1 MIVPQFWAESR
12 LQHRTK
18 GRQVTVR
25 RFGWS
30 DTSLADAQQSADVRV
45 QQALDRILSG
55 EKLARKDPKIPYN
68 GAAGVP
74 IREEIV
80 DRQGETIITR
90 NSYGARCLNTPHVL
104 FADIDFPEGP
114 PLRFTAAFLLTL
126 LLVSGAAA
134 WLSGSRAIGMGLV
147 VLTLLLGLSLVSPV
161 FRMVQA
167 IAGGAEQAARKR
179 ISAYLMQHPDWNL
192 RLYKTPAGL
201 RVAATHRLFHP
212 SEPAVTEFFA
222 SIGTDPLYVAMCLN
236 QQCFRARV
244 TAKPWRI
251 GIQSHMRPRPGVW
264 PVAADRLPVRNAWIA
279 AYEAAAKSHAACRFV
294 ENMGNG
300 VVHAQA
306 REVLDL
312 HDTLSQARGSLPI
325 A

>member
-1 MIVPQFWAESR
+1 MIVPQYWAESR

-18 GRQVTVR
+18 GRQVTVP

-30 DTSLADAQQSADVRV
+30 DTSQADAQQSADARVR
-45 QQALDRILSG
+45 QAMDRIASG
-55 EKLARKDPKIPYN
+55 EKLPRKDPKIPYN
-68 GAAGVP
+68 GAQGVP

-80 DRQGETIITR
+80 DRQGQTIITR
-90 NSYGARCLNTPHVL
+90 NSYGARCLNTPDVL
-104 FADIDFPEGP
+104 FADIDFPNGP
-114 PLRFTAAFLLTL
+114 PLQFTATFMLTL
-126 LLVSGAAA
+126 SLISGAMA
-134 WLSGSRAIGMGLV
+134 WLSGSRGIGIGLV
-147 VLTLLLGLSLVSPV
+147 VLTLLLGSSLVWPV
-161 FRMVQA
+161 FRMLQA
-167 IAGGAEQAARKR
+167 AGGGAEQAARKR
-179 ISAYLMQHPDWNL
+179 IAAYLARHPDWNL

-201 RVAATHRLFHP
+201 RVAATHRLFQP
-212 SEPAVTEFFA
+212 SEPAVAEFFA
-222 SIGTDPLYVAMCLN
+222 ALRTDPLYVAMCLN

-264 PVAADRLPVRNAWIA
+264 PVAAERLPVRNAWIA
-279 AYEAAAKSHAACRFV
+279 DYEAAAHSHAACRFLESV
-294 ENMGNG
+294 GNG

-306 REVLDL
+306 HEVLDL